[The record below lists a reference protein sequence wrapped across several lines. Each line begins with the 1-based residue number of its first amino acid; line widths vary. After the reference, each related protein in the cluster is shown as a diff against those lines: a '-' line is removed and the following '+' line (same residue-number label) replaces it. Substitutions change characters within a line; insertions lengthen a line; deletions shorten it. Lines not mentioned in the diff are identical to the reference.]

1 MQVKANLTIKR
12 LIDKIVLVAFFA
24 AGFIT
29 IFVTVG
35 IVYVLI
41 TEGIK
46 FFAFPEVTLKEF
58 LTGKEWTP
66 TFFDKKFGIWPLA
79 AGTFL
84 IAGIAMLV
92 SIPVGLIL
100 AIYLS
105 EFAPHKLRETVKP
118 IIEFLEAVPTVVYGY
133 FALLALTPVF
143 QKFVPDLNSF
153 NALVTG
159 IVLGIMI
166 LPYTASMAEDA
177 MHSVPQ
183 RIREASFALGAT
195 RFTTAIKVVLP
206 ASISGVIAG
215 FILGASRAIGETM
228 VVAIAAGMY
237 PNLTLDPREPVQT
250 MTSYIVQVALGD
262 LPHGSLEY
270 QSVFAVGLALFIITF
285 VFNSIAIWLKSK
297 LREAY

>member
-1 MQVKANLTIKR
+1 MQVRANLTIKR
-12 LIDKIVLVAFFA
+12 LINNLVLAVFFA

-41 TEGIK
+41 TEGLK
-46 FFAFPEVTLKEF
+46 FFSFPEVSLKEF
-58 LTGKEWTP
+58 LTGTEWTP
-66 TFFDKKFGIWPLA
+66 TFFDKKFGILPLV

-84 IAGIAMLV
+84 IAGIAVLV
-92 SIPVGLIL
+92 SIPLGLTI

-105 EFAPHKLRETVKP
+105 EFAPPKVREIVKP
-118 IIEFLEAVPTVVYGY
+118 IIEFLEAIPTVVYGY
-133 FALLALTPVF
+133 FALLTLTPIF
-143 QKFVPDLNSF
+143 QIFVPDLESF
-153 NALVTG
+153 NALVPG
-159 IVLGIMI
+159 VALGIMI

-177 MHSVPQ
+177 MHYVPQ

-206 ASISGVIAG
+206 ASLSGVVAG
-215 FILGASRAIGETM
+215 FILGASRAIGET
-228 VVAIAAGMY
+228 VIVAVAAGMY

-270 QSVFAVGLALFIITF
+270 QSVFAVGLTLFIITF

-297 LREAY
+297 LREVY